1 MMGKSV
7 KFMMFLIFICIFSG
21 CSIKEEP
28 FIIPVNYTGEAV
40 VKVYTQKTENIYD
53 VKITSRDNNF
63 SLNIN
68 DGTTTWNI
76 AMDGDTCNLIND
88 KFKDNI
94 VIINNFRLAD
104 SLVTDLDLSKFDSYL
119 DPTPNELIYWDGTY
133 KHVLNFSKENLLPEN
148 IFIYKNDN
156 LVKAI
161 QYNKLII
168 E

>member
-1 MMGKSV
+1 MIGKSV
-7 KFMMFLIFICIFSG
+7 KFIIFLILICIFSG

-28 FIIPVNYTGEAV
+28 YIIPEDYTGEAI
-40 VKVYTQKTENIYD
+40 VKVYTQKTENVYD
-53 VKITSRDNNF
+53 VKIACRDNNF
-63 SLNIN
+63 SININ
-68 DGTTTWNI
+68 EGTTRWTI

-88 KFKDNI
+88 NFKDNM
-94 VIINNFRLAD
+94 VTINNFKLAD
-104 SLVTDLDLSKFDSYL
+104 SLVTDLDLSKFDNSL
-119 DPTPNELIYWDGTY
+119 APVSNELIYWDGTF